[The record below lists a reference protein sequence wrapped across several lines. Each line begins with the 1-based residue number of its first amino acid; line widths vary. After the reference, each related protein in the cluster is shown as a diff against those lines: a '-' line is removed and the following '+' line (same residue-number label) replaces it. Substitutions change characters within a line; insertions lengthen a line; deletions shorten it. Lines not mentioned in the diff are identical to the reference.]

1 MTDAVLAIENLEV
14 AYGRSRALH
23 GVSLSVPVGSYVGL
37 VGLNGAGK
45 TTTLRAVS
53 GFSRVETATVAGG
66 RIVFD
71 GADIAGWRPHMTAA
85 AGIRLVPERDKVFLS
100 MTVRENLEIGGRGR
114 STPRGGNGEVDRMFE
129 LFPMLAALRDK
140 QAGLLSGGE
149 RQFLATAAALIA
161 KPRLLLVD
169 EATLGLSPLAADA
182 VLEKFKDLKD
192 HGNLTVL
199 LVDQNVQ
206 AVLDVCDYSYV
217 IANGVIVARGTSAE
231 LEQAGAIEE
240 LGFGLT
246 RGGLES
252 SPPRADKA

>member
-1 MTDAVLAIENLEV
+1 VKDTILTIDSLEV

-23 GVSLSVPVGSYVGL
+23 GVSLSVPTGGYVGL

-45 TTTLRAVS
+45 TTTLRAIS
-53 GFSRVETATVAGG
+53 GFSRVETATVRGG

-71 GADIAGWRPHMTAA
+71 GVDIAGWRPHMTAA
-85 AGIRLVPERDKVFLS
+85 AGISLVPERDKVFLS
-100 MTVRENLEIGGRGR
+100 MTVRENLEIGLQGKRASRERDGDGLR
-114 STPRGGNGEVDRMFE
+114 RMFE
-129 LFPMLAALRDK
+129 LFPRLAALTNK

-161 KPRLLLVD
+161 NPRLLLVD

-182 VLEKFKDLKD
+182 VLEKFKQIKEQRD
-192 HGNLTVL
+192 LTVL

-217 IANGVIVARGTSAE
+217 IANGAIVARGTSRE
-231 LEQAGAIEE
+231 LEREGAIEE

-246 RGGLES
+246 RGEVS
-252 SPPRADKA
+252 S